1 MMRDVYDVAI
11 IGMGAVGTAT
21 GFLLTEF
28 TNVQSVLFL
37 EKESSA
43 GQIASDRRTN
53 SQTRHP
59 FGGELNYTPEVMKAI
74 KRYSDMIPSYANSKY
89 GRGYDIV
96 RHTKSGM
103 VLAVGNS
110 EKDYLRKKFH
120 DTVKPVFPK
129 AELMEDKEEIA
140 KLEPYVVRGR
150 KLDEEIG
157 IIKLQ
162 ADIVDFGE
170 LARSFEG
177 NARKRQDKR
186 INVKFDTKVQ
196 RIEEVSDGYD
206 MYTRN
211 GESFSTQYLVIS
223 AGSSTLSLANQ
234 LGLGDDYVAFPIAG
248 KFFQSAPVIN
258 GKVYTFQEEGVPFAA
273 THGDSEWDGTIT
285 RYGPTASP
293 TLMFEKDKRDI
304 KEFIDN
310 LDPVL
315 LDTLISKRAIRN
327 IMLKNIVYSLPV
339 VGRRLFWKYEARK
352 IVPSIPYADLK
363 PAPEFGGVRT
373 VGINKKTREL
383 RLGEFTLP
391 EVPKDGVNV
400 CANMAPS
407 PGASGSLGIAY
418 KNVAKI
424 TRALGLDFDDEKFTK
439 VFGTLPVV

>member
-1 MMRDVYDVAI
+1 MREVYDVAI
-11 IGMGAVGTAT
+11 IGMGTVGTAT
-21 GFLLTEF
+21 GFLLAEF
-28 TNVQSVLFL
+28 TNVQSLLFL
-37 EKESSA
+37 EKENRA
-43 GQIASDRRTN
+43 GQIASDRKTN

-59 FGGELNYTPEVMKAI
+59 FGGELNYTPDVMRSI
-74 KRYSDMIPSYANSKY
+74 KRYSDMIPSYVNSAY
-89 GRGYDIV
+89 GQGYDIL
-96 RHTKSGM
+96 RRTRSGM
-103 VLAVGNS
+103 VLGVGKR
-110 EKDYLRKKFH
+110 EKDYPRKKYRN
-120 DTVKPVFPK
+120 TVKPVFSN
-129 AELMEDKEEIA
+129 AELVKDQDQIA

-150 KLDEEIG
+150 KKDEEIG

-223 AGSSTLSLANQ
+223 AGSYTLSLANQ

-273 THGDSEWDGTIT
+273 THADREWDGAVT
-285 RYGPTASP
+285 RYGPTATP
-293 TLMFEKDKRDI
+293 TLMFEKDKPDI

-315 LDTLISKRAIRN
+315 LDTIISKKAI
-327 IMLKNIVYSLPV
+327 
-339 VGRRLFWKYEARK
+339 
-352 IVPSIPYADLK
+352 
-363 PAPEFGGVRT
+363 
-373 VGINKKTREL
+373 
-383 RLGEFTLP
+383 
-391 EVPKDGVNV
+391 
-400 CANMAPS
+400 
-407 PGASGSLGIAY
+407 
-418 KNVAKI
+418 
-424 TRALGLDFDDEKFTK
+424 
-439 VFGTLPVV
+439 